1 MRLIASPADAL
12 YDEPVSIRLAEF
24 PAATKVEVRASA
36 DDDLDRRWS
45 SRAEFF
51 TDAKGAV
58 DLTLQAPVAGSYRV
72 ADAMGLL
79 WSMTLDSTIKERS
92 PFIKTTCEPVTVKLD
107 AEIDGRVVASAEL
120 SRKFAESGVVRRDIN
135 DDGLV
140 ATMFHHEDGARPG
153 VIMVGGSGGGLSIDH
168 PALLA
173 SRGYAVMSLGYF
185 AMPGL
190 PRDLMEIPLE
200 YFEKAIAW
208 MGRHRGVRAGKL
220 AVIGGS
226 RGGELVLLLGATF
239 PQITAVIAYVPSGI
253 VWPGIGSADA
263 ITRSAWTLGG
273 EQVPCIATTTRGLE
287 VWNKSP
293 VALTPWFL
301 ECLKNRESAARAE
314 IAVEKIGGPVLMFS
328 GSDDQMWPSLNL
340 ADLAMQRFIAHDFAH
355 SHEHV
360 SYAGAGH
367 FIRFPYSP
375 VISEIFHPIVKTPMA
390 LGGTPEPNQ
399 VANLDSWRRCLSFLG
414 KHFG

>member
-1 MRLIASPADAL
+1 MRIEASPVNAL
-12 YDEPVSIRLAEF
+12 YDEPVSIRLDGF
-24 PAATKVEVRASA
+24 PAVTKVVVRASA
-36 DDDLDRRWS
+36 DDDLGRRWS
-45 SRAEFF
+45 SHAEFF
-51 TDAKGAV
+51 TDADGEL
-58 DLTLQAPVAGSYRV
+58 DLTLQAPIEGSYRV
-72 ADAMGLL
+72 ADATGLL

-92 PFIKTTCEPVTVKLD
+92 PFIKTSCDPVTVKLG
-107 AEIDGRVVASAEL
+107 AEIDRRPVASAEL
-120 SRKFAESGVVRRDIN
+120 SRRFAAEGVVRSDIN

-153 VIMVGGSGGGLSIDH
+153 VIIVGGSGGGLSIDH

-208 MGRHRGVRAGKL
+208 MGRHRGVRRGKL
-220 AVIGGS
+220 AVIGAS

-239 PQITAVIAYVPSGI
+239 PQITAVIAYVPSGV
-253 VWPGIGSADA
+253 VWPGIGASDVPM
-263 ITRSAWTLGG
+263 RSAWTLGG

-293 VALTPWFL
+293 VALTSWFL
-301 ECLKNRESAARAE
+301 ECLKNRESTARAE

-328 GSDDQMWPSLNL
+328 GTDDQMWPSLNL
-340 ADLAMQRFIAHDFAH
+340 ADLAMQRLIAHDFPH

-390 LGGTPEPNQ
+390 LGGTPEANQ
-399 VANLDSWRRCLSFLG
+399 VANLDSWRRCLNFLG